1 VSDATT
7 PGPSRIGQIAINV
20 KDLNRAI
27 SFYRDVLG
35 LTFLF
40 QAPPSLAFFDCGG
53 VRLMLSPP
61 ERPEHDH
68 PASAIY
74 YLVDDIENAY
84 AGMVAR
90 GAESAGEPHMIAK
103 MPDHDLWIG
112 FINDTEG
119 NLVGL
124 MSEVRPPAVAN

>member
-1 VSDATT
+1 
-7 PGPSRIGQIAINV
+7 
-20 KDLNRAI
+20 
-27 SFYRDVLG
+27 
-35 LTFLF
+35 
-40 QAPPSLAFFDCGG
+40 
-53 VRLMLSPP
+53 MLSPP

-68 PASAIY
+68 PASVIY
-74 YLVDDIENAY
+74 YVVDDIESAY

-90 GAESAGEPHMIAK
+90 GAESAGAPHMIAK

-124 MSEVRPPAVAN
+124 MSEVRPPAP